1 MIDILIIRSDK
12 DSLSDFTSAMEKYE
26 NISMSGAKSGAEAL
40 EMVSSGSFHL
50 VITDETLE
58 DMTGLALARKLVMT
72 NPMINCAVISSLS
85 HEDFHE
91 ASEGL
96 GLLDQLPA
104 VPGKKEAEELLKS
117 LKNILNM
124 TGDGFQ

>member
-12 DSLSDFTSAMEKYE
+12 DSLSDFTSAMEKHE
-26 NISMSGAKSGAEAL
+26 NISISGAGSGAGAL
-40 EMVSSGSFHL
+40 ELVSSGNFHL

-72 NPMINCAVISSLS
+72 NPMINCAVVSSLS

-96 GLLDQLPA
+96 GLLDPLPA
-104 VPGKKEAEELLKS
+104 VPGEKEAEELLQN